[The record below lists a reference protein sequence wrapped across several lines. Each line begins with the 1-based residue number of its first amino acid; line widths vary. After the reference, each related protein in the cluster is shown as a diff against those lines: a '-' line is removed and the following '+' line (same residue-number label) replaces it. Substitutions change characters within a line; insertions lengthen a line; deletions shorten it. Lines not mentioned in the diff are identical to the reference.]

1 MPLSTTRIL
10 SLIPAIM
17 ACLCMGACAGC
28 SAQRQS
34 EADSASVSSRH
45 QAVAADI
52 PSFSA
57 DSAYA
62 YVSRQ
67 VEMGPRVNNTPSHRS
82 CEQWLVSSLR
92 KFGADTVIEQR
103 AVVSDHAGRALD
115 INNIIARFN
124 PSATKRIL
132 LLAHYDTRPAA
143 DQDPDPANRDKPVPG
158 ANDGASGV
166 GVLMEVARQLG
177 MQMPQIGVDILM
189 TDAEDCGTDEG
200 PDSEL
205 TWALGTQYFMDH
217 LPYASYAG
225 MPAYA
230 ILLDM
235 VGGAGATFKREYFS
249 QRYAPEINAK
259 VWNAARDA
267 GLSARFQSGQGPGVV
282 DDHVFVNRGGI
293 PAIDIIECENA
304 QTGSFPPYWHT
315 LADDM
320 PVIDRSTLG
329 DVGTVLMRIIYTET
343 VPADT
348 DKP

>member
-1 MPLSTTRIL
+1 
-10 SLIPAIM
+10 
-17 ACLCMGACAGC
+17 MGACSGC
-28 SAQRQS
+28 STQRTT
-34 EADSASVSSRH
+34 ASGTSTPASHTAPTV
-45 QAVAADI
+45 DI
-52 PSFSA
+52 PAFDA

-67 VEMGPRVNNTPSHRS
+67 VAMGPRVNNTAAHRR
-82 CEQWLVSSLR
+82 CEQWLVESMR
-92 KFGADTVIEQR
+92 QFGADSVIEQR
-103 AVVSDHAGRALD
+103 GVVHDHAERALD

-132 LLAHYDTRPAA
+132 LLAHYDTRPIA
-143 DQDPDPANRDKPVPG
+143 DQDPDPAKRDKPVPG

-166 GVLMEVARQLG
+166 GVLLEAARQLG
-177 MQMPQIGVDILM
+177 QKAAPVGVDILL

-205 TWALGTQYFMDH
+205 TWALGTQYFMEH
-217 LPYASYAG
+217 LPYASTAE

-235 VGGAGATFKREYFS
+235 VGGTGATFKREYFS
-249 QRYAPEINAK
+249 QRFAPEINAK
-259 VWNAARDA
+259 VWNAANEA
-267 GLSARFQSGQGPGVV
+267 GLSARFKSGQGPGVV

-304 QTGSFPPYWHT
+304 ETGSFPPYWHT

-320 PVIDRSTLG
+320 PIIDRSTLG

-343 VPADT
+343 APAAT
-348 DKP
+348 SQQP

>member
-10 SLIPAIM
+10 SLIPATM

-28 SAQRQS
+28 SAPRQS

-52 PSFSA
+52 PSFST

-124 PSATKRIL
+124 PSAPKRIL

-177 MQMPQIGVDILM
+177 MQTTQIGVDILM

-217 LPYASYAG
+217 LPYASYAD

-249 QRYAPEINAK
+249 QRYAPEIKAK

>member
-1 MPLSTTRIL
+1 MTTTRIL
-10 SLIPAIM
+10 LLIPAIL
-17 ACLCMGACAGC
+17 ACLCMGACSGC
-28 SAQRQS
+28 STQRTTAS
-34 EADSASVSSRH
+34 ETSTPASQTV
-45 QAVAADI
+45 QKVDI
-52 PSFSA
+52 PAFDA

-67 VEMGPRVNNTPSHRS
+67 VAMGPRVNNTAAHRR
-82 CEQWLVSSLR
+82 CEQWLVESMR
-92 KFGADTVIEQR
+92 QFGADTVIEQR
-103 AVVSDHAGRALD
+103 GVVHDHAGRALD

-132 LLAHYDTRPAA
+132 LLAHYDTRPIA
-143 DQDPDPANRDKPVPG
+143 DQDPDPAKRDKPVPG

-166 GVLMEVARQLG
+166 GVLLEVARQLG
-177 MQMPQIGVDILM
+177 QKAAPVGVDILL

-205 TWALGTQYFMDH
+205 TWALGTQYFMEH
-217 LPYASYAG
+217 LPYASTTE

-235 VGGAGATFKREYFS
+235 VGGTGATFKREYFS
-249 QRYAPEINAK
+249 QRFAPEINAK
-259 VWNAARDA
+259 VWNAANDA
-267 GLSARFQSGQGPGVV
+267 GLSARFKSGQGPGVV

-304 QTGSFPPYWHT
+304 ETGSFPPYWHT

-320 PVIDRSTLG
+320 PIIDRSTLG

-343 VPADT
+343 APAAT
-348 DKP
+348 SQQP

>member
-1 MPLSTTRIL
+1 
-10 SLIPAIM
+10 M

-34 EADSASVSSRH
+34 EADSVPVSSRH

-52 PSFSA
+52 PSFNA

-124 PSATKRIL
+124 TSAPKRIL

-217 LPYASYAG
+217 LPYASYAD